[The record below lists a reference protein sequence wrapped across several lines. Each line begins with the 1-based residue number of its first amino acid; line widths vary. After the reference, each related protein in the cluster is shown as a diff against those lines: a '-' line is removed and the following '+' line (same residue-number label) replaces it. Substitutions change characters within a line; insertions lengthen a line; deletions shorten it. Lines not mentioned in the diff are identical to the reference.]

1 MYSSILSSSNSRR
14 FDPHPYHIFSV
25 AVVSLVG
32 ILLLAWPI
40 SAGRS
45 LAPLFDYYIV
55 AVAVVVVVAVVS
67 PIFLLASR
75 VCFGTLRLLA
85 ERCRL
90 IAELRHNL
98 LLSPLLGCGN

>member
-14 FDPHPYHIFSV
+14 SDPLRRRIFSV
-25 AVVSLVG
+25 AVVSPVG
-32 ILLLAWPI
+32 ILLFAWLI
-40 SAGRS
+40 SAVRS

-55 AVAVVVVVAVVS
+55 AVVVVVVVVVS
-67 PIFLLASR
+67 RIFLLVSR

-85 ERCRL
+85 ARCRL
-90 IAELRHNL
+90 VAELRHNL

>member
-1 MYSSILSSSNSRR
+1 MYSSILSSLNSRR
-14 FDPHPYHIFSV
+14 FDPLRRRIFSV

-40 SAGRS
+40 SAARS

-55 AVAVVVVVAVVS
+55 AVVVVVVVVS
-67 PIFLLASR
+67 RIFLLVSR

-85 ERCRL
+85 ARCRL
-90 IAELRHNL
+90 VAELRHNL
-98 LLSPLLGCGN
+98 LLSLLLGYGN